1 MFGRNGVQRK
11 NWQSMELNAR
21 FTLLVGLLLFGL
33 LAVNPAW
40 ADGGTLK
47 KIKETGTITLGHRE
61 SSMPF
66 SYYGDGQQVL
76 GYSHTMMLKVV
87 EAVKTELSMPNLQ
100 IRLMP
105 VTPANRITLVQNGTI
120 DLECGSTTNNAER
133 RKQVAFSNSLFII
146 GTRLL
151 TRVGSPIQDFP
162 DLAGKTV
169 VTTAGT
175 TSERLLRRMN
185 DSERMRMN
193 LISAKDHGEAFLT
206 LETGRAVA
214 FMMDDVLLFGE
225 RAKAK
230 NPQDWA
236 IVGTPLSLEAYGC
249 MLRKDDP
256 AFQTLVNT
264 TLARIMTSGEA
275 EQIYG
280 QWFTSPIPPKN
291 LNLDFPLSEPMRA
304 LFRAPNDLSFDDDS
318 PAAPA
323 VQGKT
328 GYHWNW
334 SVLLS
339 RAPSGGTFLDWL
351 LEGLQWTVLLSLTA
365 WIFALF
371 LGILLG
377 VLRTLTDRPALTFVA
392 IAYVEIFRNIPLL
405 VQLFIWYFV
414 LPELLPTAWGDA
426 IKHWHPMAQQFFAAW
441 LCLSLFTAARIT
453 EQVRAGIQSLPPGRK
468 NAGLALG
475 MSLPQVY
482 RLVLLPVALRITLP
496 PLTSE
501 FLSIFKNSA
510 VATTIGLI
518 ELSRQAQQL
527 VDYTAQPYE
536 AFIAVTVL
544 YLLINTVVMF
554 GMRALEAHLRVPG
567 FMTGGGKG

>member
-1 MFGRNGVQRK
+1 MI
-11 NWQSMELNAR
+11 
-21 FTLLVGLLLFGL
+21 GLLLVSL
-33 LAVNPAW
+33 LAVDPAW
-40 ADGGTLK
+40 ADGGTLR
-47 KIKETGTITLGHRE
+47 KIQETGAITLGHRE

-66 SYYGDGQQVL
+66 SYYGDGQQVI
-76 GYSHTMMLKVV
+76 GYSHTMAMKVV
-87 EAVKTELSMPNLQ
+87 EAVKTRLAMPNLQ
-100 IRLMP
+100 VRLMP
-105 VTPANRITLVQNGTI
+105 VTSANRITLVQNGTV

-133 RKQVAFSNSLFII
+133 RKQVAFSNTLFII
-146 GTRLL
+146 STRFM
-151 TRVGSPIQDFP
+151 TRIDAGIADFS
-162 DLAGKTV
+162 DLAGRTV

-185 DSERMRMN
+185 DEKQMNMN

-214 FMMDDVLLFGE
+214 FVMDDVLLFGE

-230 NPQDWA
+230 NPHEWVIA
-236 IVGTPLSLEAYGC
+236 GTPLSLEAYGC
-249 MLRKDDP
+249 MLRRDDP
-256 AFQTLVNT
+256 AFQQLVNAE
-264 TLARIMTSGEA
+264 LARIMTSGEA
-275 EQIYG
+275 IKIYG
-280 QWFTSPIPPKN
+280 LWFTHPIPPKGMN
-291 LNLDFPLSEPMRA
+291 LEFPLSEPMRV
-304 LFRAPNDLSFDDDS
+304 LFQAPNDLSFDADD
-318 PAAPA
+318 APVA
-323 VQGKT
+323 TRAQGT
-328 GYHWNW
+328 GYNWNW
-334 SVLLS
+334 GVMLT

-351 LEGLQWTVLLSLTA
+351 LEGLQWTVVLSLTA
-365 WIFALF
+365 WIFALL

-377 VLRTLTDRPALTFVA
+377 VMRTLSAHPVLVFIAA
-392 IAYVEIFRNIPLL
+392 AYVEIFRNIPLL

-426 IKHWHPMAQQFFAAW
+426 VKHWHPMAQQFFAAW

-475 MSLPQVY
+475 MSLYQVY
-482 RLVLLPVALRITLP
+482 RLVLLPVALRVTLP

-510 VATTIGLI
+510 VATTIGFI

-536 AFIAVTVL
+536 AFIAVTAL
-544 YLLINTVVMF
+544 YLLINLVVMLT
-554 GMRALEAHLRVPG
+554 MRRLETYWRVPG
-567 FMTGGGKG
+567 MLTGGKG